1 MKIKSFG
8 LKILGIIF
16 LATFLITAA
25 LGVLSFEFSRRR
37 IVSMLGESI
46 KGIAVTTANFINPED
61 IAAIIS
67 AAERKRAKHSPGE
80 ERLFPGISGK
90 ALDTM
95 AGADYKISSQG
106 IEIYNKYSQLL
117 SSIKA
122 VNRIDGPI
130 NAYLKD
136 GRRFKIVLTSDKA
149 VLIGARYGVRPEAQ
163 IALSTHS
170 AQSTAVYKDKDGVW
184 ISAYAPIS
192 ADIPVVIEISYKI
205 DSYLKKL
212 HKEMSII
219 LTTCLV
225 VFFGTLLISYRLANR
240 SVSAIRQL
248 NAMATDL
255 ERGHYDVVINVRSD
269 DEIGHLSQ
277 AFENLRV
284 SIKRKIN
291 ELRLSLAREKK
302 AHLESVIALINA
314 VGLKDPYIR
323 QHVYRVEKYALLIA
337 RAMHIPK
344 DEIERLRY
352 GCYLH
357 DIGKLEV
364 ESSLLQKIKLSRE
377 DFEQLKRHSENGAKI
392 VEGIQFLDEV
402 RDIILH
408 HQEHYDGT
416 GYPDGLKG
424 EAIPLLARIVA
435 VADAFDAM
443 TTDRP
448 YKTKMSFKEAMDV
461 IRKNSGSQF
470 DSEVCDAL
478 LKYKDEID
486 LIAKRHFKSS

>member
-1 MKIKSFG
+1 
-8 LKILGIIF
+8 
-16 LATFLITAA
+16 
-25 LGVLSFEFSRRR
+25 
-37 IVSMLGESI
+37 MLGESI
-46 KGIAVTTANFINPED
+46 KGIAVTTANFINPEE
-61 IAAIIS
+61 IAAIVNT
-67 AAERKRAKHSPGE
+67 AERKRAKYSPEE
-80 ERLFPGISGK
+80 ERLFSRISEK
-90 ALDTM
+90 TLDAM
-95 AGADYKISSQG
+95 AGTNQKISSQG

-117 SSIKA
+117 SNIKA
-122 VNRIDGPI
+122 MNRIDGPI

-136 GRRFKIVLTSDKA
+136 GKHFKIVLASDKA
-149 VLIGARYGVRPEAQ
+149 VLIGARYDIMPEAQ

-170 AQSTAVYKDKDGVW
+170 AQSTAVYKDKDGAW
-184 ISAYAPIS
+184 ISAYAPMS
-192 ADIPVVIEISYKI
+192 SDLPVVIEISYKI

-212 HKEMSII
+212 HKEIVSI
-219 LTTCLV
+219 LTTCLI
-225 VFFGTLLISYRLANR
+225 VFFGTLLISYRLVNR
-240 SVSAIRQL
+240 SVSAIKQL
-248 NAMATDL
+248 NVMATDL
-255 ERGHYDVVINVRSD
+255 ERGHYDVVIDVRSD
-269 DEIGHLSQ
+269 DEIGHLSR

-284 SIKRKIN
+284 SIKRKID

-302 AHLESVIALINA
+302 AHIESIIALMNA

-344 DEIERLRY
+344 SEIERLRY
-352 GCYLH
+352 GCSLH
-357 DIGKLEV
+357 DIGKLEM
-364 ESSLLQKIKLSRE
+364 ESNLLQKIKLSRE
-377 DFEQLKRHSENGAKI
+377 DFEQLKKHSEKGAKI

-408 HQEHYDGT
+408 HQEYYDGT

-448 YKTKMSFKEAMDV
+448 YKTKISFKESMDV

-470 DSEVCDAL
+470 DPKVCDAL
-478 LKYKDEID
+478 LQYEDEIG
-486 LIAKRHFKSS
+486 LIAKKHFKSQ